1 MNALIKKQRLALR
14 TDKGVSLFIISK
26 LPQVALFFFT
36 YFAALFTIFLKETV
50 FDIWRYLLSQ
60 KS

>member
-1 MNALIKKQRLALR
+1 MA
-14 TDKGVSLFIISK
+14 DKGASLFIVSK